1 MMVRNAKDA
10 FYQQREWLPLVV
22 ITPFY
27 CLKFAFPCDQ
37 CYNQLLDYDA
47 ISRFKKRIKTHENEL
62 S

>member
-1 MMVRNAKDA
+1 M
-10 FYQQREWLPLVV
+10 V

-37 CYNQLLDYDA
+37 CYNKLLDYDV